1 VTQRPLSE
9 RPAARP
15 ITPSPTATAAPPQ
28 KASKR
33 SNGIVWGI
41 GLLIGLGL
49 PLSFFIVS
57 GVVGAQEEAAPAAQT
72 APIAQVVVT
81 PCTSSMAAAAIAAAE
96 NAGFENDA
104 EMIATLSACDD
115 VSGWVDAIKA
125 FPGAG
130 SLTSYTTEDAHY
142 FMGLVCVR
150 DPHTPVCEDASVLG
164 LLDFKLDDPRLAE
177 LNG

>member
-1 VTQRPLSE
+1 MTQRPFDE

-15 ITPSPTATAAPPQ
+15 ITPTPTVTAAPTK

-33 SNGIVWGI
+33 SNGIIWTI
-41 GLLIGLGL
+41 GLLVVAL
-49 PLSFFIVS
+49 PLSIVIGLAIV
-57 GVVGAQEEAAPAAQT
+57 GVGEDTAQT
-72 APIAQVVVT
+72 ASIANTAPTACV
-81 PCTSSMAAAAIAAAE
+81 SSMAAAE
-96 NAGFENDA
+96 SAGFENDP

-125 FPGAG
+125 HPGAG
-130 SLTSYTTEDAHY
+130 SLISYTTEDAHY

-150 DPHTPVCEDASVLG
+150 DPHTLVCEDASVLG
-164 LLDFKLDDPRLAE
+164 LLDFELDDPRLAE